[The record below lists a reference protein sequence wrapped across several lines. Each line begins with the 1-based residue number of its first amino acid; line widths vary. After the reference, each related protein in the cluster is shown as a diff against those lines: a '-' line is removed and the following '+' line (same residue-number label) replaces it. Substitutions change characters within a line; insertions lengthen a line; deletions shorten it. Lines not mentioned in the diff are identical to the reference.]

1 MLFYVKYYFLGIPV
15 YGLLPFNAWKENK
28 EFEECV
34 KGKRRNKR

>member
-1 MLFYVKYYFLGIPV
+1 MMFYVKYYFLGIPV
-15 YGLLPFNAWKENK
+15 YGLLPPRFVEVK

>member
-1 MLFYVKYYFLGIPV
+1 MMFYVKYYFLGIPV
-15 YGLLPFNAWKENK
+15 YGLLPPCRVEVK